1 MTSPTNQLFLRT
13 ISASSVFQLMTPS
26 DQAALLA
33 SYQSATDAQL
43 LEAIRAIQE
52 EDQKFQASEQARQT
66 QAQNQITLSEQLHAS
81 LKKSEKQLLRSEEEQ
96 EQAQNTQ
103 ELQKIE
109 TELCP
114 STPTIKAPRKK
125 FLGLF

>member
-1 MTSPTNQLFLRT
+1 MPTPTHQIFLQT
-13 ISASSVFQLMTPS
+13 VSDSAVFQLMTPS

-52 EDQKFQASEQARQT
+52 EDQKFQASEQARRT

-114 STPTIKAPRKK
+114 STPNMKVPRKK